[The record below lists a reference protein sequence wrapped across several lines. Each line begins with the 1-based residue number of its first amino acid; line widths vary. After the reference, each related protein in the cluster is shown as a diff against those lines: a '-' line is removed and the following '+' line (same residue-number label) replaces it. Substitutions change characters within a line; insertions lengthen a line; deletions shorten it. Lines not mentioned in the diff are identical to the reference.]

1 MVMSLVNCEINSTHI
16 PVFFCLF
23 NIMSML
29 KKIELVLDLNAIEA
43 DAMEDS
49 DEIQDI
55 QHQERPQRDEDLFDF
70 DGMAF
75 DVGGSSAC
83 YAAPRDEWD
92 PVNFD

>member
-55 QHQERPQRDEDLFDF
+55 
-70 DGMAF
+70 
-75 DVGGSSAC
+75 
-83 YAAPRDEWD
+83 
-92 PVNFD
+92 

>member
-49 DEIQDI
+49 DEIQD
-55 QHQERPQRDEDLFDF
+55 QERPQRDEDLFDF

>member
-1 MVMSLVNCEINSTHI
+1 
-16 PVFFCLF
+16 
-23 NIMSML
+23 MSML

-55 QHQERPQRDEDLFDF
+55 QDQERPQRDEDLFDF

-83 YAAPRDEWD
+83 VCCTTR
-92 PVNFD
+92 